1 MFDENRSSIGQ
12 RVHVLGNSSSGKSTV
27 GLRLSRAPGVPFVEL
42 DALNWEPGCLTST
55 ARYKREDDIP
65 LGRLRGSPPGPGGVA
80 SHVLTVCRGL
90 RP

>member
-27 GLRLSRAPGVPFVEL
+27 GLRLSRARGVPFVEL

-65 LGRLRGSPPGPGGVA
+65 LGRLFEAALRALEGLPPT
-80 SHVLTVCRGL
+80 S
-90 RP
+90 

>member
-1 MFDENRSSIGQ
+1 
-12 RVHVLGNSSSGKSTV
+12 
-27 GLRLSRAPGVPFVEL
+27 VPFVEL

-90 RP
+90 RPWSAVRRSFPFETSPT